1 MKTGISPRIRRKFFA
16 FNRIVP
22 TGMIEVKDRSW
33 LARTA
38 DLKGCGLEMD
48 LPEVLY
54 IDSGKVRAPDFAR
67 LVLVDCGSHREENG
81 KTVYMNKSD
90 FFQPYEELTPGID
103 PGFRKPHDPVGD
115 PSECIF
121 RARFTSGDITTSG
134 LDPIIPIGDAISL
147 FRDPRRAAERLS
159 GLRKG
164 LGPDKAVYLAGIA
177 DPINLSLLLYLGADI
192 VDSYGTI
199 MRSSLGQIAVN
210 GRIISSGSE
219 EASKILGIE
228 GAPSF
233 EEIYNHNIKQLE
245 HELLVVRD
253 GIRRGVLRQLVELRS
268 RHEIWMTQVLR
279 YCDREFYDVVE
290 PWTPITGPPF
300 AANSKESLWRPD
312 IERYR
317 RRIVERYA
325 PPLSPQVLLL
335 LPCSAKKPYSIS
347 SSHRLFRDAIR
358 SSRAG
363 SKVHEVIVT
372 SPLGIVPRDLE
383 LVYPARQYDIPV
395 TGHWDEDEK
404 HLIRS
409 MLLHL
414 LQRRQYAHVVAHL
427 GSEMEFLQ
435 DILEGVGATFTGGE
449 SVTGR
454 KSLEA
459 LRSSLSSLLPELSEV
474 SWRQRT
480 VEDVAALASYQF
492 GDDSMKRI
500 MDGAETKGRYPSVR
514 ILKDGKQ
521 VASLV
526 PEHGSISLT
535 LEGSRLLSQSGEF
548 GVEIDD
554 FQPKTNVFA
563 VGVEDADPGIRVGD
577 EVYVHHRGEVRAVGT
592 ARMNPDEMIS
602 LSRGEAVH
610 LRHHV

>member
-1 MKTGISPRIRRKFFA
+1 MEGKFFA
-16 FNRIVP
+16 VDRVVP
-22 TGMIEVKDRSW
+22 SGMIEVKDRCW

-38 DLKGCGLEMD
+38 HLEACDLELE
-48 LPEVLY
+48 LPEIMY

-67 LVLVDCGSHREENG
+67 VVLADSGSNRAEDG
-81 KTVYMNKSD
+81 KTVYMNPSGY
-90 FFQPYEELTPGID
+90 FRPFEERAPGID
-103 PGFRKPHDPVGD
+103 PGFRKPHDRAGD

-121 RARFTSGDITTSG
+121 SAGFSSDDLKCGRGEIVPVG
-134 LDPIIPIGDAISL
+134 NAISL
-147 FRDPRRAAERLS
+147 FRDPRRAAETLS
-159 GLRKG
+159 GVRRDS
-164 LGPDKAVYLAGIA
+164 GPDRAVYAAGIA
-177 DPINLSLLLYLGADI
+177 DPINLSLLLYLGVDI
-192 VDSYGTI
+192 VDSYGTV

-219 EASKILGIE
+219 EAAKILGVD
-228 GAPSF
+228 GPPTF
-233 EEIYNHNIKQLE
+233 EDIYAHNIMQLE

-253 GIRRGVLRQLVELRS
+253 GIRRGTLRPLVELRS
-268 RHEIWMTQVLR
+268 RHEIWTTQVLR
-279 YCDREFYDVVE
+279 YCDREFYDLME
-290 PWTPITGPPF
+290 PWTPLTGPPF
-300 AANSKESLWRPD
+300 SANSKESLWRPD

-317 RRIVERYA
+317 RRIVERYL
-325 PPLSPQVLLL
+325 PPPSPQLLLL

-358 SSRAG
+358 G
-363 SKVHEVIVT
+363 SGVGSAVHEVIVT

-409 MLLHL
+409 MLLNL
-414 LQRRQYAHVVAHL
+414 LQRRRYDHIVAHL
-427 GSEMEFLQ
+427 DSEMEFLS
-435 DILEGVGATFTGGE
+435 DILEGAGAILTGGE
-449 SVTGR
+449 SVTSR

-459 LRSSLSSLLPELSEV
+459 LRGSLSSLSPELSGT

-480 VEDVAALASYQF
+480 LEDVTALVSYQF
-492 GDDSMKRI
+492 GEDSMHI
-500 MDGAETKGRYPSVR
+500 MSGSETRGRYPSVR

-521 VASLV
+521 VASMV
-526 PEHGSISLT
+526 PDHGSISLT
-535 LEGSRLLSQSGEF
+535 LEGGRLLSKSNRF

-563 VGVEDADPGIRVGD
+563 VGVVDADPGIRIGD
-577 EVYVHHRGEVRAVGT
+577 EVFIHHGGEVRAVGT
-592 ARMNPDEMIS
+592 ARMNPSEMIS

-610 LRHHV
+610 IRHHA